1 MISAL
6 TTFLSQ
12 AFLFAL
18 SLLMGVVCY
27 MGTKKIAT
35 QKQLEVE
42 LPLVSGSEVIHDS
55 MVINASAHLLAKTH
69 QPVDIAGDVL
79 GNFYV
84 LQKNG
89 DIIRISPS
97 GAGMTVSTGYAKL
110 ASANTA
116 SDIGFSAISLHPQ
129 FHVKNSPGYG
139 KFYVVGAE
147 TAGSGDA
154 DFTPEFGNDG
164 EDHQDVIYEYQ
175 TVDPLLGNFKG
186 TSREVVR
193 FSQPGAENNVES
205 IAFDHLGQLYIGVGD
220 GSSHEVTHTSPSK
233 NASSLTSAYGKVLC
247 INPLGNNSANGQY
260 GIPET
265 NPFRRVSD
273 SVPELWAF
281 GLRNPHSLH
290 FDPFQGCLN
299 IGDTGIDG
307 TEEINVSRLGGEHF
321 GWDLSETSALF
332 DRSLRAQLKDIVT
345 NPAITTKTGRAN
357 GNVIYRGE
365 NFPALAGRIIM
376 TNENGQVLCGNSK
389 TGMKYDSSV
398 SQVKVPGLGDR
409 PLAGLK
415 TTLDGELIVLC
426 EDGSIFEIRKAASL
440 GTEKRANRQLF
451 CQLDETIPAK
461 G

>member
-1 MISAL
+1 MIPAI

-18 SLLMGVVCY
+18 SLLLGVVCY
-27 MGTKKIAT
+27 VGTRKVAT
-35 QKQLEVE
+35 EKQLAAE
-42 LPLVSGSEVIHDS
+42 LPLINGSEVIQDS
-55 MVINASAHLLAKTH
+55 LILNATPHLLARTNA
-69 QPVDIAGDVL
+69 PVDIASDVL

-84 LQKNG
+84 LQKDG
-89 DIIRISPS
+89 DIVRISPS
-97 GAGMTVSTGYAKL
+97 ETGMTVSTRYAKL
-110 ASANTA
+110 ATANTA
-116 SDIGFSAISLHPQ
+116 GGIGFSAIALHPQ
-129 FHVKNSPGYG
+129 FHVKKSPGYG
-139 KFYVVGAE
+139 RFYVVGAE
-147 TAGSGDA
+147 TAGSGTP
-154 DFTPEFGNDG
+154 DFAPEFGNDG
-164 EDHQDVIYEYQ
+164 EDHQDVVYEFQ
-175 TVDPLLGNFKG
+175 TIDPLLGNFKG
-186 TSREVVR
+186 SSREVVR

-205 IAFDHLGQLYIGVGD
+205 IAFDHLGQLYLGVGD
-220 GSSHEVTHTSPSK
+220 GSNSEVTHTGPSK
-233 NASSLTSAYGKVLC
+233 NASSLTSAYGKILC
-247 INPLGNNSANGQY
+247 INPLGDNSANGQY

-265 NPFRRVSD
+265 NPFCRISD

-290 FDPFQGCLN
+290 YDPFQGSLN

-321 GWDLSETSALF
+321 GWDLSEKSALF
-332 DRSLRAQLKDIVT
+332 DRSLRAQLKEIVT
-345 NPAITTKTGRAN
+345 NPTLKTKTGRAN

-376 TNENGQVLCGNSK
+376 TNDKGQVLCGNTT

-398 SQVKVPGLGDR
+398 SLVKVPGLGDR
-409 PLAGLK
+409 ALTGLK

-451 CQLDETIPAK
+451 CQLDETIGAR